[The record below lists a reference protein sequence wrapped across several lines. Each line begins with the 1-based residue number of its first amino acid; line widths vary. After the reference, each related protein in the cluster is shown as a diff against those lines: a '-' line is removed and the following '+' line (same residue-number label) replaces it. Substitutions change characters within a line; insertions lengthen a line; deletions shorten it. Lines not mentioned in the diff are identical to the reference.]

1 MWGVDRCYK
10 GGSGQGVGRRVDR
23 EGCWLILGYDLR
35 LALVGAVGGGE
46 LEVGFV

>member
-1 MWGVDRCYK
+1 MDKYYK
-10 GGSGQGVGRRVDR
+10 KGSGQGVGRREDR